1 MNRQLNRKYTNIFK
15 LIFLFQD
22 SKYKLKKVCFKLNGD
37 LNETGI
43 RLLNDG
49 YENRVLKESSVDSF
63 IMAVQK

>member
-1 MNRQLNRKYTNIFK
+1 M
-15 LIFLFQD
+15 FLFQD
-22 SKYKLKKVCFKLNGD
+22 SKYKLKKVYFKLNGD

-63 IMAVQK
+63 IMTVQK